1 MRLTPPKKIVFWIAL
16 ILAVLAL
23 VGYFLAVFV
32 SGMTVLL
39 YVGFWL
45 ALAGYVLLA
54 LGNALKG
61 F

>member
-16 ILAVLAL
+16 ILAVLAF

-45 ALAGYVLLA
+45 AMAGYVLLA

>member
-45 ALAGYVLLA
+45 AMAGYVLLA

>member
-1 MRLTPPKKIVFWIAL
+1 MRLTPPKQVVFWISL

-23 VGYFLAVFV
+23 LGTLV
-32 SGMTVLL
+32 SIPTISAIA
-39 YVGFWL
+39 FWL

-54 LGNALKG
+54 AGNVLTG